1 VHYGASFP
9 IIFRNLQMAKKRK
22 KRGYKRW
29 TDADLKALKKHS
41 RDKTPVAKV
50 SKLMKRTE
58 ATIRM
63 KAYSLGL
70 SMGHRRRRA

>member
-1 VHYGASFP
+1 
-9 IIFRNLQMAKKRK
+9 MAKKKRK
-22 KRGYKRW
+22 TRSYKRW
-29 TDADLKALKKHS
+29 TDADIRALKKYS
-41 RDKTPVAKV
+41 REKLPVAKV

>member
-1 VHYGASFP
+1 
-9 IIFRNLQMAKKRK
+9 MAKKRK
-22 KRGYKRW
+22 TRAYKRW
-29 TDADLKALKKHS
+29 TDADLKTLKKHS
-41 RDKTPVAKV
+41 RDKTPVSKV
-50 SKLMKRTE
+50 SKMMKRTE

>member
-1 VHYGASFP
+1 
-9 IIFRNLQMAKKRK
+9 MAKKKRK
-22 KRGYKRW
+22 TRSYKRW
-29 TDADLKALKKHS
+29 TDADIRALKKYS
-41 RDKTPVAKV
+41 REKLPVAKV
-50 SKLMKRTE
+50 SKMMKRTE

>member
-1 VHYGASFP
+1 MAK
-9 IIFRNLQMAKKRK
+9 RQMAKKAAK
-22 KRGYKRW
+22 KRKTRSYKRW
-29 TDADLKALKKHS
+29 TDVDIRALKKYS
-41 RDKTPVAKV
+41 RDKVPVAKV
-50 SKLMKRTE
+50 SKMMKRTE

>member
-1 VHYGASFP
+1 
-9 IIFRNLQMAKKRK
+9 MAKKRK
-22 KRGYKRW
+22 TRSYKRW
-29 TDADLKALKKHS
+29 TDADIRALKKYS
-41 RDKTPVAKV
+41 REKLPVAKV
-50 SKLMKRTE
+50 SKTMKRTE

>member
-1 VHYGASFP
+1 
-9 IIFRNLQMAKKRK
+9 MAKKRK

-29 TDADLKALKKHS
+29 TDADLKALKKYS

-50 SKLMKRTE
+50 ARAMKRTE

>member
-1 VHYGASFP
+1 
-9 IIFRNLQMAKKRK
+9 MAKKRK
-22 KRGYKRW
+22 TRSYKRW
-29 TDADLKALKKHS
+29 TDADIRALKKYS
-41 RDKTPVAKV
+41 REKLPVAKV
-50 SKLMKRTE
+50 SKLLKRTE

>member
-1 VHYGASFP
+1 
-9 IIFRNLQMAKKRK
+9 MAKKRK
-22 KRGYKRW
+22 KTRSYKRW
-29 TDADLKALKKHS
+29 TGADLKALKKFS
-41 RDKTPVAKV
+41 REMLPVSKV
-50 SKLMKRTE
+50 SKLLKRTE

>member
-1 VHYGASFP
+1 
-9 IIFRNLQMAKKRK
+9 MAKKAAAK
-22 KRGYKRW
+22 KRRTRSYNRW
-29 TDADLKALKKHS
+29 SDADLRALKKFS
-41 RDKTPVAKV
+41 REKVPVSKV
-50 SKLMKRTE
+50 SKMMKRTE

>member
-1 VHYGASFP
+1 
-9 IIFRNLQMAKKRK
+9 MAKKRK

-50 SKLMKRTE
+50 AKMMKRTE

>member
-1 VHYGASFP
+1 MAKKAS
-9 IIFRNLQMAKKRK
+9 AKKRK
-22 KRGYKRW
+22 TRSYKRW
-29 TDADLKALKKHS
+29 SDADLRALKKYS
-41 RDKTPVAKV
+41 REKVPVSKV
-50 SKLMKRTE
+50 SKMMKRTE

>member
-1 VHYGASFP
+1 VHYTAFL
-9 IIFRNLQMAKKRK
+9 IIWNHDMAKKKRK
-22 KRGYKRW
+22 TRAYKRW
-29 TDADLKALKKHS
+29 SDADLRALKKYS
-41 RDKTPVAKV
+41 REKLPVAKV
-50 SKLMKRTE
+50 SKLLKRTE

>member
-1 VHYGASFP
+1 MSK
-9 IIFRNLQMAKKRK
+9 KKRK
-22 KRGYKRW
+22 TRSYKRW
-29 TDADLKALKKHS
+29 TDADIRALKKYS
-41 RDKTPVAKV
+41 REKLPVAKV
-50 SKLMKRTE
+50 SRMMKRTE

>member
-1 VHYGASFP
+1 
-9 IIFRNLQMAKKRK
+9 MAKKRK
-22 KRGYKRW
+22 TRGYKRW
-29 TDADLKALKKHS
+29 SDADIRALKKFS
-41 RDKTPVAKV
+41 REKVPVARV

-58 ATIRM
+58 ATIGM

>member
-1 VHYGASFP
+1 
-9 IIFRNLQMAKKRK
+9 MAKKKRK
-22 KRGYKRW
+22 TRSYKRW
-29 TDADLKALKKHS
+29 TDADIRALKKYS
-41 RDKTPVAKV
+41 REKLPVAKV
-50 SKLMKRTE
+50 SRMMKRTE

>member
-1 VHYGASFP
+1 
-9 IIFRNLQMAKKRK
+9 MAKKRK
-22 KRGYKRW
+22 TRGYKRW
-29 TDADLKALKKHS
+29 TDADIRALKKFS
-41 RDKTPVAKV
+41 REKVPVVRA

>member
-1 VHYGASFP
+1 
-9 IIFRNLQMAKKRK
+9 MAKKRK

-29 TDADLKALKKHS
+29 TNADLKALKKHS
-41 RDKTPVAKV
+41 REKTPVSRV
-50 SKLMKRTE
+50 SKMMKRTE